1 MVENIMAGLVYLS
14 SKTRV
19 LIHPNSVV
27 VSLGFLHSICG
38 SWLLFGDFGDLL
50 VNASVTSFPSPTCN
64 SFRCV
69 LLNQWELAVNLAQQH
84 NFQQIE
90 GANKQ
95 GGGEEISNPRWFR
108 PFASVSFRRFVML
121 LDVFWQLDV
130 VLDLLAMMHKKTNHK
145 KIGK

>member
-1 MVENIMAGLVYLS
+1 MAGLVYLS

-95 GGGEEISNPRWFR
+95 GGEKKFPTPVG
-108 PFASVSFRRFVML
+108 FAPLRAFRFVVSLCCWM
-121 LDVFWQLDV
+121 FFGCWMWCWIYWQ
-130 VLDLLAMMHKKTNHK
+130 
-145 KIGK
+145 